1 VPVEHRIDPEQHLVC
16 ARAWGVLTD
25 KDIRDAREA
34 LACEPGFTPD
44 LAFLF
49 DLTDVTEVA
58 LSTVTIWRLSRS
70 SVFGR
75 GARQALVVSSD
86 VAFGMARMY
95 VMLTERTDIEVFR
108 NRQSALDWLSLRK
121 RSDEE

>member
-1 VPVEHRIDPEQHLVC
+1 MPVEHRLDPEHHLVS

-25 KDIRDAREA
+25 QDIRDAREA
-34 LACEPGFTPD
+34 LARDPAFTPD
-44 LAFLF
+44 FAFLF
-49 DLTDVTEVA
+49 DQTDVAEVA
-58 LSTVTIWRLSRS
+58 LSTVTIWGLSRS

-75 GARQALVVSSD
+75 GARQALVVSGD

-95 VMLTERTDIEVFR
+95 AMLTERTDIEVFR

-121 RSDEE
+121 HPGER